1 LIECGLIDFQG
12 AKFMVPLRG
21 QGKPLPDDCPYKGEW
36 LIENKMFLYRPK
48 TSERSKVEMIP
59 IFESPNGEWCFG
71 FNAETMAAQL
81 GVGSDEIF
89 VHNRNRTLIL
99 VGVAEVPPV
108 GGGAAAMGYRFPI
121 GDRTADFRIETGPEG
136 TA

>member
-1 LIECGLIDFQG
+1 
-12 AKFMVPLRG
+12 MVPLRG

-36 LIENKMFLYRPK
+36 LIENKMFLYRP
-48 TSERSKVEMIP
+48 TNQRARELTAGFRRAD
-59 IFESPNGEWCFG
+59 GEWCFG
-71 FNAETMAAQL
+71 FNSETMAAEL

-99 VGVAEVPPV
+99 EGVADDVPPL
-108 GGGAAAMGYRFPI
+108 GGGAAAKGYRFRI
-121 GDRTADFRIETGPEG
+121 GDRTADFAIETGPEG